1 MIPVHAPDIGA
12 AELAALRRCID
23 AADAG
28 GHSQTTRSFEAEFAL
43 RVRSSHAVATSSG
56 TAALHLAFAALDLG
70 PGDEVII
77 PSFTFAPCADMV
89 ALTGATPVFVDSDP
103 LTFNI
108 GSQDVRAAMTPAT
121 RAVLAVHLFGHPCD
135 LTSLSDL
142 CRERGVVLVED
153 CAQGLGAEHDNRP
166 VGSFG
171 ALACY
176 SFYANKVITTGEG
189 GMVTTEDEALA
200 NRLRW
205 LRSHAQLAD
214 VDRPYLHAALGF
226 NYRMSAF
233 NAAVGLAQLER
244 LDEFLARK
252 AANAAH
258 YSARLDDCPGVRIPA
273 RPPRPDRHANWV
285 YAVVV
290 DPHIVDGGARGLSA
304 FLRARGCETRRFF
317 HPLHLHPVT
326 SGGNS
331 SRPKLPVCETFA
343 QWGLVLPSGNMLEPQ
358 HIDVVTDAIR
368 SYVKS

>member
-1 MIPVHAPDIGA
+1 
-12 AELAALRRCID
+12 
-23 AADAG
+23 
-28 GHSQTTRSFEAEFAL
+28 
-43 RVRSSHAVATSSG
+43 
-56 TAALHLAFAALDLG
+56 
-70 PGDEVII
+70 
-77 PSFTFAPCADMV
+77 MV
-89 ALTGATPVFVDSDP
+89 ALTGATPVFVDCDP
-103 LTFNI
+103 LTFTI
-108 GSQDVRAAMTPAT
+108 RSQDVRDAMTPAT
-121 RAVLAVHLFGHPCD
+121 RAVLAVHLFGYPCD

-142 CRERGVVLVED
+142 CREHGVILVED

-205 LRSHAQLAD
+205 LRSHAQMAD

-233 NAAVGLAQLER
+233 NAAVGLAQLDR

-258 YSARLDDCPGVRIPA
+258 YSARLDDCPGVRTPVG
-273 RPPRPDRHANWV
+273 PPRPDRHANWA
-285 YAVVV
+285 YAVVI
-290 DPHIVDGGARGLSA
+290 DPDVVDGGARGLSA
-304 FLRARGCETRRFF
+304 FLRARGCETRGFF

-326 SGGNS
+326 WGGAPD
-331 SRPKLPVCETFA
+331 RPTLPGCETFA
-343 QWGLVLPSGNMLEPQ
+343 PRGLVLPSGNMLESR
-358 HIDVVTDAIR
+358 HIDVVTHAIR
-368 SYVKS
+368 LYVGS